1 MAYKA
6 EDIYFTLFNG
16 LHGSAHGHAS
26 TGGFTLQLQ
35 GDDLFSDSGRYSYVN
50 KSERLQLKECASH
63 NTMFI
68 AENPHTLVSDTW
80 GYDKLPTPLFQQI
93 KELSVGFLQN
103 AAGWIR
109 RIRIQ

>member
-1 MAYKA
+1 
-6 EDIYFTLFNG
+6 
-16 LHGSAHGHAS
+16 
-26 TGGFTLQLQ
+26 
-35 GDDLFSDSGRYSYVN
+35 
-50 KSERLQLKECASH
+50 
-63 NTMFI
+63 MFI